1 MKPSPS
7 LEEVVERLEE
17 TPQLSMER
25 ARTLHSAALAKAY
38 PSMLEGKT
46 YGEAM
51 GAPAILNQS
60 EEAFRAE
67 LKAIDNDLPKQ
78 LEIVS
83 HSLEQWFQNGEMPA
97 PYYPWRVAVILSK
110 QGRKAEEAAFLQ
122 AWCKHFGNVKGARY
136 EALAK
141 RAGKVADN
149 GEAPIVR
156 KRAIGVA
163 RPRKRIYDLVGESR
177 YQSALLWCDPGMPAQ
192 LVREPDNPHDPNAI
206 AVWSGKDTLGYI
218 AAGEA
223 MELAPVLDA
232 GDKPLARVHEVR
244 GCVPDYPTIGCR
256 IALEWEGDKP
266 RKPKPMDNAQKAYR
280 KKAQDKDLDSERGS
294 GCLGVLAVV
303 LFPLGL
309 VGAVGIQLL

>member
-1 MKPSPS
+1 MNPDPS
-7 LEEVVERLEE
+7 LEEVIARLEE
-17 TPQLSMER
+17 TPPLSMEQ
-25 ARTLHSAALAKAY
+25 ARTLHKAAVAKAY

-51 GAPAILNQS
+51 GAPAILNQP

-67 LKAIDNDLPKQ
+67 LKAIDNDLPRQ
-78 LEIVS
+78 LAIVS
-83 HSLEQWFQNGEMPA
+83 HSLEQWFQDGELPA

-141 RAGKVADN
+141 RAGKVTDN

-156 KRAIGVA
+156 KRATVAA

-177 YQSALLWCDPGMPAQ
+177 YQSALLWCDPGMPVQ

-206 AVWSGKDTLGYI
+206 AVRSGTDTLGYI

-223 MELAPVLDA
+223 MELAPLLDA
-232 GDKPLARVHEVR
+232 GDKPLARVHEIR

-256 IALEWEGDKP
+256 IALEWEGDKS
-266 RKPKPMDNAQKAYR
+266 RNPKPMDSAQKAYR
-280 KKAQDKDLDSERGS
+280 KKAQDKDLDSESGS
-294 GCLGVLAVV
+294 GCLGVVGV
-303 LFPLGL
+303 MLFPLGL
-309 VGAVGIQLL
+309 AGAIGMQFL